1 MALVPEAGQQ
11 HIRDPE
17 PAALIGRIIEAAL
30 PGNPVADN
38 ANQNKRKELDS
49 RNYGS
54 IESIG
59 ADCGVNC

>member
-1 MALVPEAGQQ
+1 LALVPEAGQQ

-17 PAALIGRIIEAAL
+17 PAALNRRIIEAAL
-30 PGNPVADN
+30 PGNLVADN

-54 IESIG
+54 IESMG